1 MTSFNLGVGSAKRC
15 GFGMTAFAAIVL
27 IAAGS
32 AEAASVTKSPFGKT
46 KDGIA
51 VDQYTLT
58 NDKGA
63 SIKFISYGGIIT
75 EINVPDRWG
84 RVGNV
89 VLGFKTLQEYEEKSP
104 YFGALIGRY
113 ANRIG
118 GGKFSIDGK
127 EYTLALNNGKNTLHG
142 GKKGFDKNVWSVEPL
157 KSIPEAAAAKLTYV
171 SKDGEEGYPG
181 TLTVAVTY
189 TFNNDN
195 ELIIGYEASTDKPT
209 IVNLTSHSYFN
220 LAGDGSG
227 SIYDQ
232 ILTINAD
239 KFTPVDDGGIPTGE
253 LTDVAGTPFDF
264 RQGTPIGARIRS
276 GDQQMVFGRG
286 YDHNWV
292 VNRSGS
298 GMSLDARAYDPGT
311 GRSLEIWSDQP
322 GLQFYTGNFM
332 DSTTVGAAGKQYRQ
346 GDAYCL
352 ETQHFPDSP
361 NHPAFPTT
369 LLKPGE
375 TYKTTT
381 VHKFSAD
388 AP

>member
-1 MTSFNLGVGSAKRC
+1 MTSFNLGVGSAKLS
-15 GFGMTAFAAIVL
+15 GLGMAACAVIVL

-32 AEAASVTKSPFGKT
+32 AEAGSVTKSSFGKT

-113 ANRIG
+113 ANRIA
-118 GGKFSIDGK
+118 GGKFQIDGK
-127 EYTLALNNGKNTLHG
+127 EYTLALNNNKNTLHG

-157 KSIPEAAAAKLTYV
+157 QSIPEAAAAKLTYV
-171 SKDGEEGYPG
+171 SKDGDEGYPG
-181 TLTVAVTY
+181 TLTATVTY

-195 ELIIGYEASTDKPT
+195 ELIIGYEATTDKPT

-232 ILTINAD
+232 ILQINAD
-239 KFTPVDDGGIPTGE
+239 KFTPIDDGGIPTGE

-264 RQGTPIGARIRS
+264 RHGTPIGARIRS

-298 GMSLDARAYDPGT
+298 GMSFDARAYDPST

-381 VHKFSAD
+381 IHKFSAD